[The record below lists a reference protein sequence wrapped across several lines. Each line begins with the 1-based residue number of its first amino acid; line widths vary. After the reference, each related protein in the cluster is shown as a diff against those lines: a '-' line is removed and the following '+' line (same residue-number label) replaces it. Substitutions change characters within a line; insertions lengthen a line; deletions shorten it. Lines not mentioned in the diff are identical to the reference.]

1 MMDEINWGIIGCGDV
16 AERKS
21 GPAFQQ
27 VENSNLVAVM
37 RRNAAKAADFAA
49 RHKVPK
55 WYSSSDALLND
66 PEVNAVYVATPPS
79 THEAYAIA
87 ALEAG
92 KHVYL
97 EKPMAVDSESADR
110 ILKKASKSLGRIVIA
125 HYRRE
130 LLPFKKVKELLE
142 AGSIGQLLFADIKVV
157 QTHQSGIIAASEANW
172 RINPEVSGGGL
183 FHDLAPHQL
192 DLMLHYFGA
201 AEEAVGFSLNQTNTS
216 AADDFVSG
224 IIKFRNNVCFRGL
237 WSFAASHYEETD
249 KCEIVGTQGKI
260 SFSFFGDAEVVLWQ
274 QGNKQVFRFPEP
286 AYIQEPMI
294 EKAVGYFLNKNPN
307 PCPVEDGVKVMQLLD
322 AFTEKRKY
330 NVEE

>member
-1 MMDEINWGIIGCGDV
+1 MEEINWGIIGCGDV

-21 GPAFQQ
+21 GPAFQR

-97 EKPMAVDSESADR
+97 EKPMAIDSESAGR
-110 ILKKASKSLGRIVIA
+110 ILEKANESPGRVVIA
-125 HYRRE
+125 HYRRA
-130 LLPFKKVKELLE
+130 LPPFKKVKELLD
-142 AGSIGQLLFADIKVV
+142 AGSIGQPMFADIKVV
-157 QTHQSGIIAASEANW
+157 QPRQSDIIASSETNW
-172 RINPEVSGGGL
+172 RVNPEVSGGGL

-201 AEEAVGFSLNQTNTS
+201 VEEAAGFSLNQAKIS
-216 AADDFVSG
+216 ASDDFVSG
-224 IIKFRNNVCFRGL
+224 IVKFRNKVCFRGV
-237 WSFAASHYEETD
+237 WSFAAAHCEEED
-249 KCEIVGTQGKI
+249 MCEIVGTQGKL
-260 SFSFFGDAEVVLWQ
+260 SFSFFGAGEVVLYQ
-274 QGNKQVFRFPEP
+274 QEKKQTFRFPAP
-286 AYIQEPMI
+286 AYVQEPMI
-294 EKAVGYFLNKNPN
+294 EKAVGHFLNKNTN
-307 PCPVEDGVKVMQLLD
+307 PCPVEDGVKVTQLMD
-322 AFTEKRKY
+322 AFTEKRRY
-330 NVEE
+330 TAEE